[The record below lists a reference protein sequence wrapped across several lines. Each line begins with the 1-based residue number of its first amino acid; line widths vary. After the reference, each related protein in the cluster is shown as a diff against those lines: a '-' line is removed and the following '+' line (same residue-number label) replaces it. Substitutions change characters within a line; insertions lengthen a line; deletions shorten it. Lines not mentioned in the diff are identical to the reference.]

1 MNPLEKH
8 LGALA
13 ADPRFRAIASGDSE
27 GLCLLAVWA
36 LDLQLDVE
44 EETRLLYGWIV
55 PSLESAPTRWVGTNP
70 PWRSLEEG
78 KPGRKYRLRRVVLN
92 ERPRVLNAVL
102 CALGEGLTL
111 EESSARAGAPRPEG
125 FGTLRLGP
133 ADAVMALYAPG
144 AVRFLYRS
152 TYQDLQPSWVRPL
165 RGPSSTSPV
174 FSAPLTR
181 ADKTGLFTRKVAV
194 QRQQQESQREPLPGA
209 DYLAREALRYLSD
222 ETGFDFTGAD
232 ARRLGDLEWMQP
244 SATDAFEN
252 EYISVETVRSQ
263 KEDEVTATG
272 VTVAVRVGVLPE
284 RARVLVRC
292 RVFHGEEIGE
302 DECRSLAVGDDPLVF
317 PCSPDPTRILVTLW
331 RFEED
336 GSAKVVYE
344 EDAYLLRQIGIGMGI
359 MGLRGRLETDF
370 TRSLSSARKKIRG
383 RVEKV
388 SALGQVSYQR
398 SYAGS
403 RSRLEEAEREAGEL
417 ARQLFPQ
424 ASGARF
430 FPKGWDKEGPGLL
443 AFVEW
448 FRELTDDAEATGFVI
463 MDPYFGQVAL
473 EELVARA
480 KGTQASYL
488 VLTNTQIPS
497 LDDEGSASSAA
508 ERSRR
513 NSIPE
518 KCEQLRGI
526 LSQLNL
532 EILDLRSNGAKTEA
546 LFHDRYILVYGPAA
560 RLVRG
565 FHLSNSIQGATRN
578 APLLVTPIPP
588 DVLDSVGE
596 YVAALREA
604 DPEVVINASAVTLFS
619 TREWR
624 KPVASRGGEEV
635 FPYRGMLFTSLLGD
649 RSLETRTEEE
659 LSAFLQTAKLLDG
672 QRYSVAPEVRRGLGP
687 LLGEM
692 ASADEATFEK
702 LWTALSEWEARTSGG
717 EDAVDSALAPAMP
730 ALSSRLERFVA
741 TAMTRPPPEGTRG
754 VPMSG
759 VASGTMHLC
768 YGAFQDVLDDAE
780 YMDHLARRDYRLDA
794 HAVRLAV
801 GVLGKLSP
809 EGLVRAAERVVQ
821 EVPPAERLRTNAPRN
836 VAAAHVMGVVV
847 SQLIECLH
855 ANASLIA
862 PAMFRSS
869 LAFLRALAAQHYM
882 QEGSVESL
890 LKELRLL
897 LPHEQLIA
905 LAEKVGALR
914 VEANR
919 NDYRETNE
927 VRSAR
932 CAVFQAMIVLWPIE
946 MSDAGL
952 TDLVRRVGGP
962 GSGAWAVSTT
972 RDLLVP
978 LASAGKLTP
987 DGILDLW
994 GSQLEAKMQQML
1006 RCGSGAHTFYRRDD
1020 GELAEAFALAVANG
1034 SAERR
1039 SSWLKRLAHVAE
1051 TARRLLATPFAR
1063 TREYSTW
1070 AGARECI
1077 EWMWAT
1083 FVLVCAQQV
1092 NTAGAAAALGEWA
1105 KAKESL
1111 EPVLERTPASHNPEL
1126 RGFVEAL
1133 RQHVVK

>member
-1 MNPLEKH
+1 MNPIEQH
-8 LGALA
+8 LAVLA
-13 ADPRFRAIASGDSE
+13 TDPRFRAIASDDSE
-27 GLCLLAVWA
+27 GLCLVAVWA
-36 LDLQLDVE
+36 LDLQLDGGE
-44 EETRLLYGWIV
+44 EKRLLYGWIV
-55 PSLESAPTRWVGTNP
+55 PSLENAPTQWVGTNP
-70 PWRSLEEG
+70 PWSSLDEG
-78 KPGRKYRLRRVVLN
+78 NPGRKYRLRRVVLN
-92 ERPRVLNAVL
+92 ERPRVVNAVL
-102 CALGEGLTL
+102 RALGEGLTL
-111 EESSARAGAPRPEG
+111 EESSAMARAPRPKG

-133 ADAVMALYAPG
+133 AAAVTALYAPG
-144 AVRFLYRS
+144 AVRFLYQS
-152 TYQDLQPSWVRPL
+152 TYQELQPSPVRPL

-181 ADKTGLFTRKVAV
+181 ADKTGLFARKVAV
-194 QRQQQESQREPLPGA
+194 QRQQQESQREPIPGA

-222 ETGFDFTGAD
+222 ETGLDFTGAD

-244 SATDAFEN
+244 SATDPFEN
-252 EYISVETVRSQ
+252 KYISVKTVRSQ
-263 KEDEVTATG
+263 TVGDEVIATG
-272 VTVAVRVGVLPE
+272 VTVAVRAGVLPE
-284 RARVLVRC
+284 RARALVRC
-292 RVFHGEEIGE
+292 RIFHGEEIGE
-302 DECRSLAVGDDPLVF
+302 DECRSLAVGDDPLAF

-336 GSAKVVYE
+336 GSAKIVYE
-344 EDAYLLRQIGIGMGI
+344 EDAYLIRQFGIGMGI

-370 TRSLSSARKKIRG
+370 TRSLSSARDKIRG

-388 SALGQVSYQR
+388 SALAQVSYQR
-398 SYAGS
+398 TFAGS
-403 RSRLEEAEREAGEL
+403 RSRREEAERDAGEL

-448 FRELTDDAEATGFVI
+448 FRDLTDDAEATGFVI
-463 MDPYFGQVAL
+463 VDPYFGQVAL

-488 VLTNTQIPS
+488 VLTNTQIPT
-497 LDDEGSASSAA
+497 LDDEASAGSAAN
-508 ERSRR
+508 RSRR
-513 NSIPE
+513 DSIPE

-532 EILDLRSNGAKTEA
+532 EIVDLRSNGARTES

-560 RLVRG
+560 RLVKG

-578 APLLVTPIPP
+578 APLLVTPIPQ

-604 DPEVVINASAVTLFS
+604 DSEVVLNARAVTLFS

-624 KPVASRGGEEV
+624 KPVASHGRDEV
-635 FPYRGMLFTSLLGD
+635 FPYRGILFAALLGD
-649 RSLETRTEEE
+649 RSLEAKTQEE

-687 LLGEM
+687 FLGEM
-692 ASADEATFEK
+692 ALADEATFEK
-702 LWTALSEWEARTSGG
+702 LWTALSEWGARTSGG
-717 EDAVDSALAPAMP
+717 EDAVDSALARATP
-730 ALSSRLERFVA
+730 ALGSRLERFVGSA
-741 TAMTRPPPEGTRG
+741 VTRPPPEGTRG

-759 VASGTMHLC
+759 AASGTMHLC
-768 YGAFQDVLDDAE
+768 YGAFQDVLGDAE
-780 YMDHLARRDYRLDA
+780 YMGHLARSDYRLEA
-794 HAVRLAV
+794 YSVRFAVRA
-801 GVLGKLSP
+801 LGKLSP

-821 EVPPAERLRTNAPRN
+821 EVPPAERPRTNAPGS
-836 VAAAHVMGVVV
+836 VAAAHVTGFVL

-855 ANASLIA
+855 TNAALIA
-862 PAMFRSS
+862 PVMFRSS
-869 LAFLRALAAQHYM
+869 VALLRAIAAQHYM
-882 QEGSVESL
+882 QESGVESL
-890 LKELRLL
+890 LKEVRH
-897 LPHEQLIA
+897 LPSEEQLIA
-905 LAEKVGALR
+905 LAAKVGALR

-919 NDYRETNE
+919 NDYQETDE

-932 CAVFQAMIVLWPIE
+932 SAVFQAMIVLWPIE
-946 MSDAGL
+946 VSDARL

-978 LASAGKLTP
+978 LASAGKLTS
-987 DGILDLW
+987 DRILDLW
-994 GSQLEAKMQQML
+994 GSHLDAKVQ
-1006 RCGSGAHTFYRRDD
+1006 RTIGRESGSHTFYRRDD
-1020 GELAEAFALAVANG
+1020 EELVEAFAIAVANG
-1034 SAERR
+1034 SGERR
-1039 SSWLKRLAHVAE
+1039 SFWLKRLARLAE
-1051 TARRLLATPFAR
+1051 SARRLLATPFAR
-1063 TREYSTW
+1063 SREYSKW

-1077 EWMWAT
+1077 EWIWGT
-1083 FVLVCAQQV
+1083 FVLVSAQLDA
-1092 NTAGAAAALGEWA
+1092 TGAAAALGDWA

-1111 EPVLERTPASHNPEL
+1111 EPVLERTPPSQNPEL

-1133 RQHVVK
+1133 RPHVAR